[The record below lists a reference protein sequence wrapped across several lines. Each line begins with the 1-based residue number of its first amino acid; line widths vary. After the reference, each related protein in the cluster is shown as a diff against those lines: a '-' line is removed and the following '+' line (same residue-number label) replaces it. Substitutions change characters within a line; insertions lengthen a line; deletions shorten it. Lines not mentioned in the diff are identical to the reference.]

1 MADNSGIKFLKYY
14 LQKLKSFF
22 LSKDILSFLLFF
34 ALSSVFWFVNALG
47 KERETI
53 ITIPIRYTG
62 VPPNIAITNNPPT
75 EISLN
80 VKDQGLRLFDYSKS
94 HIIPLTID
102 LKRNFYEKG
111 EILITSDQLNAKIG
125 RYIMAS
131 TTLLEVNPDSIIVQY
146 MKLSQTT
153 LPIELVSSIELAPQ
167 YMLTDKIHLDP
178 ARIIVFGPKKVL
190 SKLKSIQTECLEVK
204 NLNDTNSFRC
214 KLKQIKSVR
223 YSTKEINVKLFV
235 EQFTEKKVQ
244 IPITAVNCPDNLYI
258 RSFPAFVIATYT
270 VGLSYFNSLIP
281 NDIQVLLDYNDIK
294 SGDLSKQKLKII
306 NNSSH
311 ISNIRISPQEV
322 EFIME
327 EK

>member
-1 MADNSGIKFLKYY
+1 MKKWIIILFAVALMA
-14 LQKLKSFF
+14 
-22 LSKDILSFLLFF
+22 FLL
-34 ALSSVFWFVNALG
+34 VNG
-47 KERETI
+47 IQKQSRKVDDERKWYVEQLH
-53 ITIPIRYTG
+53 YDF
-62 VPPNIAITNNPPT
+62 
-75 EISLN
+75 S
-80 VKDQGLRLFDYSKS
+80 
-94 HIIPLTID
+94 
-102 LKRNFYEKG
+102 G
-111 EILITSDQLNAKIG
+111 EIDSIQLLNAKIG